1 MKTQRITAF
10 TLAILVSLLASC
22 GSPASTAEVTTAGDT
37 TTGPVV
43 TEPAEISDELPDVKF
58 NGKTFTTLTY
68 DQLIAD
74 YQADEANG
82 DVVNDAVWERNQ
94 KVMDRFDVTLE
105 TLSQP
110 LYNNTTDYIKTTVLS
125 GEETFQIAA
134 HHVVSLGTLALND
147 VFMNWY
153 EIPYINFEKPWW
165 SPSTIEDLTYDGV
178 TLIAVGDYSLSS
190 LAATYCYFY
199 DKQAAVDY
207 KFDDL
212 YKVVDDGKWTIDY
225 VMELVKDIYV
235 DLNGNAQKDEADYY
249 GLTSTTQSAL
259 NTYLWSSG
267 NKIFTNNKDGSKS
280 MTYNNARTVDIIEKL
295 YKLCYETEGVC
306 MSRPTYETLSGSK
319 HYIAALS
326 FRDNLSALIP
336 GTLDM
341 TVNYFRER
349 KGEYGIL
356 PYPKLDE
363 EQDEYKTMVDGYH
376 AALAI
381 PKTISDPE
389 FVGIITEALNAE
401 SNKIVFPAYYE
412 VALKV
417 KYAHDDES
425 VQMLDKIVNSRVFDF
440 GYVYGGW
447 SGVAFMFQGIVGE
460 NKSKDFAS
468 YYASKGPAAE
478 QYYQDVIDYFNEL
491 RQ

>member
-1 MKTQRITAF
+1 MKTQRITAL
-10 TLAILVSLLASC
+10 TLAVLVSLLASC
-22 GSPASTAEVTTAGDT
+22 GSTAAGNEVTTSKDT
-37 TTGPVV
+37 TTEPVV
-43 TEPAEISDELPDVKF
+43 TEPAEISDELPDKKF
-58 NGKTFTTLTY
+58 SGRTFTTLTY

-105 TLSQP
+105 TLSKP

-125 GEETFQIAA
+125 GEETFQITA

-207 KFDDL
+207 HFDDL

-363 EQDEYKTMVDGYH
+363 EQDDYKTMVDGYH
-376 AALAI
+376 AALAV

-447 SGVAFMFQGIVGE
+447 SGVAFMFQGIIGD
-460 NKSKDFAS
+460 NQSKDFAS

-478 QYYQDVIDYFNEL
+478 KYYQDVIDYFNEL
-491 RQ
+491 SQ

>member
-1 MKTQRITAF
+1 MKTQRITAL
-10 TLAILVSLLASC
+10 TLAVLVSLLASC
-22 GSPASTAEVTTAGDT
+22 GSTAAGNESTTSKDT
-37 TTGPVV
+37 TTEPVV

-58 NGKTFTTLTY
+58 TGKTFTTLTY
-68 DQLIAD
+68 DQLIND

-125 GEETFQIAA
+125 GEETFQLTA

-199 DKQAAVDY
+199 DKQAAEDY

-212 YKVVDDGKWTIDY
+212 YKVVNDGKWTMDY
-225 VMELVKDIYV
+225 VMGLVKDIYV
-235 DLNGNAQKDEADYY
+235 DLNGNAQKDEADFY

-267 NKIFTNNKDGSKS
+267 NKIFTNNKDGTKT

-295 YKLCYETEGVC
+295 YKLCFETEGVC
-306 MSRPTYETLSGSK
+306 MDRPTYETQSGSK

-341 TVNYFRER
+341 TVNYFRDR

-356 PYPKLDE
+356 PYPKFDE
-363 EQDEYKTMVDGYH
+363 EQEDYKTMVDGYH
-376 AALAI
+376 AALAV

-447 SGVAFMFQGIVGE
+447 SGVAFMFQGIIGE
-460 NKSKDFAS
+460 NQSKDFAS

-478 QYYQDVIDYFNEL
+478 KYYQDVIDYFNEL
-491 RQ
+491 SQ

>member
-1 MKTQRITAF
+1 
-10 TLAILVSLLASC
+10 
-22 GSPASTAEVTTAGDT
+22 
-37 TTGPVV
+37 
-43 TEPAEISDELPDVKF
+43 
-58 NGKTFTTLTY
+58 
-68 DQLIAD
+68 
-74 YQADEANG
+74 
-82 DVVNDAVWERNQ
+82 
-94 KVMDRFDVTLE
+94 
-105 TLSQP
+105 
-110 LYNNTTDYIKTTVLS
+110 
-125 GEETFQIAA
+125 
-134 HHVVSLGTLALND
+134 
-147 VFMNWY
+147 
-153 EIPYINFEKPWW
+153 
-165 SPSTIEDLTYDGV
+165 
-178 TLIAVGDYSLSS
+178 
-190 LAATYCYFY
+190 
-199 DKQAAVDY
+199 
-207 KFDDL
+207 
-212 YKVVDDGKWTIDY
+212 
-225 VMELVKDIYV
+225 
-235 DLNGNAQKDEADYY
+235 
-249 GLTSTTQSAL
+249 
-259 NTYLWSSG
+259 
-267 NKIFTNNKDGSKS
+267 

-363 EQDEYKTMVDGYH
+363 EQDDYKNIVDGYH

-440 GYVYGGW
+440 GYVYGG
-447 SGVAFMFQGIVGE
+447 
-460 NKSKDFAS
+460 
-468 YYASKGPAAE
+468 
-478 QYYQDVIDYFNEL
+478 
-491 RQ
+491 

>member
-1 MKTQRITAF
+1 MKTQRITAL
-10 TLAILVSLLASC
+10 TLAVLVSLLASC
-22 GSPASTAEVTTAGDT
+22 GSTAAGNESTTSKDT
-37 TTGPVV
+37 TTEPVV
-43 TEPAEISDELPDVKF
+43 TEPAEISDELPDKKF
-58 NGKTFTTLTY
+58 SGRTFTTLTY

-105 TLSQP
+105 TLSKP

-125 GEETFQIAA
+125 GEETFQITA

-207 KFDDL
+207 HFDDL

-235 DLNGNAQKDEADYY
+235 DLNGNAQKDETDYY

-363 EQDEYKTMVDGYH
+363 EQDDYKTMVDGYH

-447 SGVAFMFQGIVGE
+447 SGVAFMFQGIIGD
-460 NKSKDFAS
+460 NQSKDFAS
-468 YYASKGPAAE
+468 YYASNGPAAE
-478 QYYQDVIDYFNEL
+478 KYYQDVIDYFNEL
-491 RQ
+491 SQ

>member
-43 TEPAEISDELPDVKF
+43 TEPAEISDELPDKKF
-58 NGKTFTTLTY
+58 SGRTFTTLTY

-212 YKVVDDGKWTIDY
+212 YKVVDDGKWTMDY
-225 VMELVKDIYV
+225 VMGLVKDIYV
-235 DLNGNAQKDEADYY
+235 DLNGNAQKDEADFY

-267 NKIFTNNKDGSKS
+267 NKIFTNEKDGSKT

-295 YKLCYETEGVC
+295 YKLCFETEGVC
-306 MSRPTYETLSGSK
+306 MDRPTYETQSGSK

-341 TVNYFRER
+341 TVNYFRDR

-356 PYPKLDE
+356 PYPKFDE
-363 EQDEYKTMVDGYH
+363 EQEDYKTMVDGYH
-376 AALAI
+376 AALAV